1 MLRGSAFREAG
12 CVSRLGF
19 NSSSWTGKPILGQVL
34 RSALT
39 TLQEV
44 LQCQLPLALSRGSQ
58 WAVPRPSL
66 NQRASNEATRQEN
79 KLIES
84 IISITA
90 YPLIGTREDGVGGG
104 GEHPQAE
111 RRGKAQPETKQR
123 HILLR
128 RRVFRRKIV
137 HVHEGPRNCPHGEV
151 TCIHLP
157 SDRHLFL
164 RPPDRRTVIP
174 HG

>member
-12 CVSRLGF
+12 CVSCLGF
-19 NSSSWTGKPILGQVL
+19 KSSSWTRKPLLSQVL
-34 RSALT
+34 VSAST

-44 LQCQLPLALSRGSQ
+44 LQFQLPLALSRGSQ

-66 NQRASNEATRQEN
+66 NQRSSNEATRQEN

-104 GEHPQAE
+104 GEHP
-111 RRGKAQPETKQR
+111 
-123 HILLR
+123 
-128 RRVFRRKIV
+128 
-137 HVHEGPRNCPHGEV
+137 
-151 TCIHLP
+151 
-157 SDRHLFL
+157 
-164 RPPDRRTVIP
+164 
-174 HG
+174 